1 MNKIIIMTFSLLL
14 LLSCKK
20 NDNPNSEKN
29 KSSSEKNKS
38 SSEKKKSSCECL
50 VNGQPSHEVYEF
62 ARKIVEEIKS
72 KMGYARASVWEIKR
86 NEYNSCIFHVEYRYN
101 EFVYGSVGDQ
111 YDIFTIECKDGQIF
125 IR

>member
-1 MNKIIIMTFSLLL
+1 MKKIIIMTFSLLL

-62 ARKIVEEIKS
+62 ARKIVE
-72 KMGYARASVWEIKR
+72 
-86 NEYNSCIFHVEYRYN
+86 
-101 EFVYGSVGDQ
+101 
-111 YDIFTIECKDGQIF
+111 
-125 IR
+125 